1 MKNTGLIYLNTMKNT
16 GLIYLNTMKN
26 TGLIYLFKYHE
37 EYWFNLFI

>member
-1 MKNTGLIYLNTMKNT
+1 MKNT